1 MKCLVCLYFCHCIYT
16 LGWYVK
22 RGNSKFNIRT
32 NQIELLFN
40 KESNKK
46 IIIENILT
54 WENLFQIRDG
64 TSADSAVL
72 NKFCG
77 SQVPDP
83 VTTTQNSMWVKFV
96 SDGSVHNTGFQATY
110 AASSAGIDLLQM
122 QNNNIDFLH
131 RQMTIRF
138 K

>member
-1 MKCLVCLYFCHCIYT
+1 
-16 LGWYVK
+16 
-22 RGNSKFNIRT
+22 
-32 NQIELLFN
+32 
-40 KESNKK
+40 
-46 IIIENILT
+46 
-54 WENLFQIRDG
+54 
-64 TSADSAVL
+64 
-72 NKFCG
+72 
-77 SQVPDP
+77 
-83 VTTTQNSMWVKFV
+83 MWVKFV